1 MQLKNCDE
9 KSIKLLI
16 AAGADVNIKNKY
28 GFTALHISIRNRSE
42 KCVYSLVDAGADVN
56 MEDSDYLT
64 PVMEAVVFECREC
77 LNGKHLIK
85 IDPHGNL
92 FGRVPRLGLPTSLT
106 SYLLYDAT
114 LDDDEE
120 DEDDDDDNDGGM
132 IPWRDPHIKMRNFG
146 IIRNKNAFQ

>member
-1 MQLKNCDE
+1 MWLLEGARVNIFNSRNQNALLYHSEYRE
-9 KSIKLLI
+9 KFCKSNQSDFCAICLLLF
-16 AAGADVNIKNKY
+16 AAGESTD
-28 GFTALHISIRNRSE
+28 GSPDGRP
-42 KCVYSLVDAGADVN
+42 
-56 MEDSDYLT
+56 YLPLQT
-64 PVMEAVVFECREC
+64 DIN
-77 LNGKHLIK
+77 LKHLGREAIRKHLLK

-120 DEDDDDDNDGGM
+120 VEDDDDDNDDGM

-146 IIRNKNAFQ
+146 IIRNKTAFQ